1 MSGGTGRLRV
11 AGVRTLVLVER
22 PLPVACDSV
31 RLALLLGHEAR
42 DLLLRLAHRLAQ
54 LLIVVPHNVRL
65 PGEGGASV
73 VGERRAA
80 GAAGGQHSPW

>member
-65 PGEGGASV
+65 PGGGWGVSGR
-73 VGERRAA
+73 GETRR
-80 GAAGGQHSPW
+80 